1 VKKADNVRIRT
12 ELACI
17 ALVVA
22 CTAERPAPPNAAAEK
37 HAYSS
42 IQISTQTNGGSL
54 VGDTLE
60 LVSIGDQQVPQW
72 RGVPLPCD
80 SAHTPLVERII
91 FTDDSSYYAYTVARP
106 GCRDERFS
114 SSDTTETTSSYR
126 IRGDTLAIY
135 SGGGDETFQW
145 YNGRLFADSVVQL
158 FIEPERARRYSRRRG
173 EDRSGT

>member
-1 VKKADNVRIRT
+1 MQIRT

-17 ALVVA
+17 AIVVA
-22 CTAERPAPPNAAAEK
+22 CKGERPAPPNAGAEQT
-37 HAYSS
+37 ARSS
-42 IQISTQTNGGSL
+42 TQISAQSNDGSL

-60 LVSIGDQQVPQW
+60 LVSIGNQKVPQW
-72 RGVPLPCD
+72 NGVPLPCD

-114 SSDTTETTSSYR
+114 SSDTTEAASSYR

-135 SGGGDETFQW
+135 SGGGAETFQW
-145 YNGRLFADSVVQL
+145 YTGRLFADSVVQL
-158 FIEPERARRYSRRRG
+158 FIEPERARHYSRRRG